1 MKSFDP
7 AAARQEEGERRAGRA
22 DGEPGAAI
30 AEVPDGDEVPEAAE
44 GLEAAEVSGAADGPE
59 AAEVPIDGTLDL
71 HTFRPGEVK
80 ELVPEYLGACLE
92 RGIFEVR
99 VVHGKGTGTLKR
111 AVEAVLARDPR
122 VESFRTA
129 AEDGGGWGATLV
141 TLKRG

>member
-22 DGEPGAAI
+22 DGEPGAAT
-30 AEVPDGDEVPEAAE
+30 AEGPEAAE
-44 GLEAAEVSGAADGPE
+44 GLEAAEGPETAEVPE
-59 AAEVPIDGTLDL
+59 AAELPIDGTLDL

-80 ELVPEYLGACLE
+80 ELVPEYLSACLE

-111 AVEAVLARDPR
+111 AVEAVLGRDPR

-129 AEDGGGWGATLV
+129 GEDGGGWGATLV